1 MKEIEE
7 TRITGVECHR
17 ASFDNP
23 IPGIRFVLDRVP
35 ALQYRSPHVSPHP
48 RIPRSRRANDH
59 RGHFDLCF
67 SIARLSLRR
76 RADESRHGKRK

>member
-35 ALQYRSPHVSPHP
+35 ALQRVSAPP
-48 RIPRSRRANDH
+48 DPEIE
-59 RGHFDLCF
+59 
-67 SIARLSLRR
+67 
-76 RADESRHGKRK
+76 ESE